1 MLLQTYNYLKE
12 EVLRLV
18 ESLYQDQTVDPATI
32 AEQNLEDVVQRLKDE
47 TFRIALVAPFSA
59 GKSTLVNGLLGR
71 ELLSMDVRAET
82 ASITVSMVSTQIVY
96 IIEMEPWTSIRAHNE
111 VSTAEMKEYLQESQ
125 PWIAGARTS
134 AASQWR
140 IL

>member
-71 ELLSMDVRAET
+71 FLYGCGQKQRPLR
-82 ASITVSMVSTQIVY
+82 
-96 IIEMEPWTSIRAHNE
+96 
-111 VSTAEMKEYLQESQ
+111 L
-125 PWIAGARTS
+125 
-134 AASQWR
+134 
-140 IL
+140 